1 MSAMI
6 LIVRHG
12 ETSSNAKRV
21 IQTPDTPLSERGSGQ
36 ARRLGLRLA
45 EVGVERMLSSD
56 LARAHMTAESV
67 RAATG
72 VEPELEPLLQERNF
86 GDIRGRAY
94 DDLGFDLFADD
105 YAPPGG
111 EDWPEFHARVD
122 RAWQRILAA
131 AVETEGNLAV
141 ITHGLV
147 CRSIALRHVRL
158 PDDEPAPLGWAN
170 TSLTIVEKQAPHAV
184 RLLNCTAHLRGERAD
199 TLSGA

>member
-1 MSAMI
+1 
-6 LIVRHG
+6 
-12 ETSSNAKRV
+12 
-21 IQTPDTPLSERGSGQ
+21 
-36 ARRLGLRLA
+36 
-45 EVGVERMLSSD
+45 MLSSD

-67 RAATG
+67 QATTG

-94 DDLGFDLFADD
+94 DDVGFDIFAED

-111 EDWPEFHARVD
+111 EDWSSFHARVD
-122 RAWQRILAA
+122 RAWRRVLGVAA
-131 AVETEGNLAV
+131 QTHGNLAV

-158 PDDEPAPLGWAN
+158 LEGEAPLGWDN
-170 TSLTIVEKQAPHAV
+170 TSLTIVEKQPPHVV
-184 RLLNCTAHLRGERAD
+184 RLLNCTAHLEGERAD